1 MLGLILEINN
11 TKNMKKIK
19 PILWVLGLLVVLFY
33 VIKNVF
39 PEMKPVYLIKEIAFE
54 DSKEKVYLKK
64 MNRGLNYSVMY
75 LTTSSEEREPNET
88 YDYIFENSDAEI
100 FYRIKKDT
108 LELLSYYA
116 VKKPKHFD
124 SKLIIEISNITD
136 NSKYTGLLDT
146 YEQLGLHK
154 WGSSVSQNK

>member
-1 MLGLILEINN
+1 
-11 TKNMKKIK
+11 MKKIK
-19 PILWVLGLLVVLFY
+19 PIVWILGLLVVLFF

-64 MNRGLNYSVMY
+64 MDRGLNYSVMY
-75 LTTSSEEREPNET
+75 LTADSEEKEPNET

-100 FYRIKKDT
+100 FYRIKNDT
-108 LELLSYYA
+108 LELLSYYG
-116 VKKPKHFD
+116 VKKPKRFN
-124 SKLIIEISNITD
+124 SKLVIEISNITD
-136 NSKYTGLLDT
+136 NARYTSLLET
-146 YEQLGLHK
+146 YEQLGLHR